1 MRTIF
6 MGNPNF
12 AIPALEAVHRSEHD
26 LIAVVSNPPK
36 PMGRGRSLQST
47 PVGNFARSNG
57 IDLIEPISLRSDH
70 LIDQLKELKPD
81 LFVIVAYKILPNA
94 LINIPTYGAINLHAS
109 LLPKYRGAGPIQWA
123 LMNGDKD
130 TGVTIFQIKQKVD
143 TGNILLQKKLKIHE
157 DDNMLT
163 LGMRLCEAGADMII
177 QTINNIESG
186 KTNPIEQD
194 SAMATKAP
202 KITKDMTIIDWSW
215 PAVKIHNWVRGLSP
229 HPGMSTTLFQKRFR
243 IFKTEKIDRNS
254 DEPGA
259 IIELSKEKLI
269 VGTGQGSLS
278 LLEVQTEGKK
288 RMPIEEFMKG
298 TRLAIGDKLGI

>member
-130 TGVTIFQIKQKVD
+130 TGFTIFQIKQKVD
-143 TGNILLQKKLKIHE
+143 TGIY
-157 DDNMLT
+157 
-163 LGMRLCEAGADMII
+163 C
-177 QTINNIESG
+177 
-186 KTNPIEQD
+186 
-194 SAMATKAP
+194 
-202 KITKDMTIIDWSW
+202 
-215 PAVKIHNWVRGLSP
+215 
-229 HPGMSTTLFQKRFR
+229 FKR
-243 IFKTEKIDRNS
+243 N
-254 DEPGA
+254 
-259 IIELSKEKLI
+259 
-269 VGTGQGSLS
+269 
-278 LLEVQTEGKK
+278 
-288 RMPIEEFMKG
+288 
-298 TRLAIGDKLGI
+298 

>member
-1 MRTIF
+1 

-12 AIPALEAVHRSEHD
+12 AIPALEVVHRSEHD

-47 PVGNFARSNG
+47 PVGNFARLNG
-57 IDLIEPISLRSDH
+57 IDLIEPISLRSDR

-123 LMNGDKD
+123 LMNGDED

-143 TGNILLQKKLKIHE
+143 TGDILFQKKIKINE

-163 LGMRLCEAGADMII
+163 LGMRLCETGANMII
-177 QTINNIESG
+177 QTMNEY
-186 KTNPIEQD
+186 
-194 SAMATKAP
+194 
-202 KITKDMTIIDWSW
+202 
-215 PAVKIHNWVRGLSP
+215 
-229 HPGMSTTLFQKRFR
+229 
-243 IFKTEKIDRNS
+243 NS
-254 DEPGA
+254 
-259 IIELSKEKLI
+259 
-269 VGTGQGSLS
+269 
-278 LLEVQTEGKK
+278 
-288 RMPIEEFMKG
+288 R
-298 TRLAIGDKLGI
+298 AIGRSAPLVIPSIMIPVQMHI